1 MNINRFQQFKLL
13 ATLVLFVILGGCAKE
28 PTNFTQIELKSESE
42 TEIKTEINNILI
54 KEVEIG
60 EYKIFNNGKQVEG
73 YNGNPVQIVK
83 GWRNNISEVYLLRIG
98 GMGTS
103 CDALFTILTIRNGK
117 ATIDG
122 GNAKK
127 QFGTCS
133 DIFSFKENS
142 TNLIITIHPNDE
154 EAKSYVAVYDK
165 KTSKITNLW
174 DELDKE
180 YLADLEKKMKQIPFY
195 QHSGINGCVVSTPA
209 EYIKS
214 LEILQR
220 KYKVIDVR
228 KIGSTV
234 MEVNVIVYDDL
245 GLNGMR
251 TTFIRGKEDCESSYE
266 EIKNESAAKQNERIS
281 NIKNKYQ

>member
-1 MNINRFQQFKLL
+1 MNINIFQQCKLL
-13 ATLVLFVILGGCAKE
+13 APLVLFVMLGGCAKE
-28 PTNFTQIELKSESE
+28 PTNFIQIEIQSGS
-42 TEIKTEINNILI
+42 EIKTEANNISI
-54 KEVEIG
+54 KEAESG
-60 EYKIFNNGKQVEG
+60 EYKLFNNGKQVEG

-83 GWRNNISEVYLLRIG
+83 GWRNNISEVYLLQIG
-98 GMGTS
+98 GMGRS
-103 CDALFTILTIRNGK
+103 CDALFAFLTIRDGK

-122 GNAKK
+122 GNAEK

-142 TNLIITIHPNDE
+142 TNLIVTIHPNDE
-154 EAKSYVAVYDK
+154 TAKSYVAVYDK
-165 KTSKITNLW
+165 KKSKITNLW

-220 KYKVIDVR
+220 KYKVIDVK

-245 GLNGMR
+245 GLSGIR
-251 TTFIRGKEDCESSYE
+251 TTFIRGKEDCESNYE
-266 EIKNESAAKQNERIS
+266 EIKNESAAKQNEKIS